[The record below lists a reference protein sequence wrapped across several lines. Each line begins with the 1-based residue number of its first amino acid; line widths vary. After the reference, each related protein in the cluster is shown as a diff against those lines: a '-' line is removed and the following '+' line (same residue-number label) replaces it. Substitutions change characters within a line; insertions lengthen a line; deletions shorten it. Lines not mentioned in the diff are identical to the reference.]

1 MKTPTA
7 FSLLELLVVVAIL
20 AILAGLS
27 VPSIVSVLQGRNI
40 EAAGAMFADSVS
52 LARQEASAASR
63 TVELRIYRLPSGTGT
78 WQAFQLWS
86 TRGTN
91 TEPIARMRKLPQG
104 VALWLP
110 GSPLIT
116 NLAANPSF
124 FVSGTTNAAL
134 GSGALDYISVQFRAS
149 GALDGS
155 VSTNNNFITLVSEH
169 QTNASAPANYAS
181 VLINP
186 ATAKATIIRP

>member
-1 MKTPTA
+1 MKPPAA

-20 AILAGLS
+20 AILVGLAA
-27 VPSIVSVLQGRNI
+27 PPIVSVLQGRNI

-63 TVELRIYRLPSGTGT
+63 MVELRIYRSPSGTGT

-86 TRGTN
+86 SKGTN
-91 TEPIARMRKLPQG
+91 IEPLARMRKLPQG
-104 VALWLP
+104 VAVWLP

-124 FVSGTTNAAL
+124 FVSGATNAAL
-134 GSGALDYISVQFRAS
+134 GSGPLDYISVQFRAS

-155 VSTNNNFITLVSEH
+155 VSTNNFITLVSEH

>member
-1 MKTPTA
+1 MKPPAA
-7 FSLLELLVVVAIL
+7 FSLLELLVVVAII
-20 AILAGLS
+20 AILVGLAA
-27 VPSIVSVLQGRNI
+27 PPIVSVLQGRNI

-63 TVELRIYRLPSGTGT
+63 TVELRIYRSPSGTGS

-91 TEPIARMRKLPQG
+91 TEPLARMRKLPQG

-134 GSGALDYISVQFRAS
+134 GSGPLDYISVQFRAS